1 MLKMSLSLVGLLVAG
16 ASAACMPMSELET
29 RMPQWV
35 GVVPYSHL
43 VNKTWGYPT
52 DCSGFI
58 SWALEAGDD
67 VKAYEW
73 SADAFSTPIDADALR
88 YGDIVTHVW
97 DHSLLN
103 RCSGSGD
110 DDDASGV
117 VATSATSCPG
127 GSCCGVGCA
136 HDSDCSGFCHYCKNG
151 LCTENGDEGALPS
164 LYMSGHVIF
173 FDRWDDANH
182 TKYWAYESTEA
193 ENQTPACKAQ
203 KGPLTRSLCFNHH
216 VKKKRSKT
224 IDKWSKDKCKDSKY
238 GTLAGGPRRLS
249 ASLLCG

>member
-1 MLKMSLSLVGLLVAG
+1 MMGSASVVLLFVVGSTANG
-16 ASAACMPMSELET
+16 CMPMSDLET

-52 DCSGFI
+52 DCSGFV
-58 SWALEAGDD
+58 SWALKAGSD

-73 SADAFSTPIDADALR
+73 SADAYSTPIDADELR
-88 YGDIVTHVW
+88 YGDIVTHVA

-103 RCSGSGD
+103 RCDDDGSGSGR
-110 DDDASGV
+110 
-117 VATSATSCPG
+117 VA
-127 GSCCGVGCA
+127 VGA
-136 HDSDCSGFCHYCKNG
+136 
-151 LCTENGDEGALPS
+151 ALPS

-173 FDRWDDANH
+173 FDKWEDANH

-193 ENQTPACKAQ
+193 EDQTAACKAQ

-224 IDKWSKDKCKDSKY
+224 IDKWSKDKCKDKKY
-238 GTLAGGPRRLS
+238 GTLTGGARRVS
-249 ASLLCG
+249 AQILCPTA